1 MDYEKYEQKFRKMI
15 EENEKNRQ
23 ECIIKGVEVYMAE
36 IDPWK
41 YSAMEIRAHLIET
54 KEKLA
59 GLYLSTDNNEIL
71 EIIGDISRA
80 IDRVARL

>member
-1 MDYEKYEQKFRKMI
+1 MSYEDMFKKMI
-15 EENEKNRQ
+15 DQNEKNRQ
-23 ECIIKGVEVYMAE
+23 ECNIKGVEVYMAE
-36 IDPWK
+36 IEPWK
-41 YSAMEIRAHLIET
+41 YSAMEIRGHLIET

-80 IDRVARL
+80 IDRVKRL

>member
-1 MDYEKYEQKFRKMI
+1 VDYEQMFKNMI

-23 ECIIKGVEVYMAE
+23 ECNIKGVEVYMAE

-41 YSAMEIRAHLIET
+41 YDAMEIRGHLIET

-59 GLYLSTDNNEIL
+59 GLYLSTGNDEIL

-80 IDRVARL
+80 INRVARL

>member
-1 MDYEKYEQKFRKMI
+1 MSYEDMYKKMI
-15 EENEKNRQ
+15 DQNEKNRQ
-23 ECIIKGVEVYMAE
+23 ECIEKGIEVYMAE
-36 IDPWK
+36 IDPLK
-41 YSAMEIRAHLIET
+41 YSAMEIRGHLIET

-80 IDRVARL
+80 IDRVKRL

>member
-1 MDYEKYEQKFRKMI
+1 VDYEKMFKNMI

-41 YSAMEIRAHLIET
+41 YDAMEIRGHLIET

-59 GLYLSTDNNEIL
+59 GLYLSTGNDEIL

-80 IDRVARL
+80 INRVARL